1 MMTVDIMLMLMMMMI
16 MFVRGK
22 RRRQAGLAKP
32 ARVAQNRRLAPP
44 RKIPPA
50 MPRVESAKSQNI
62 FRRTVVHKTKHLSSI
77 KHFTESCTKLTSKQ
91 KLT

>member
-1 MMTVDIMLMLMMMMI
+1 MFERPMMMMMI

-62 FRRTVVHKTKHLSSI
+62 FRRTVVHKTKHSTQEFYKTFYRI
-77 KHFTESCTKLTSKQ
+77 MHKTNF
-91 KLT
+91 